1 MLLPTRDHYV
11 VANLARIRI
20 RMQNYFRNAT
30 NVRPIMIQNFLMS
43 QQHHIHVK
51 NYQFLDREFS
61 GIL

>member
-1 MLLPTRDHYV
+1 
-11 VANLARIRI
+11 
-20 RMQNYFRNAT
+20 MQNYFRNAT

-61 GIL
+61 GILWLVGEFCIFKTGIPCGLGC